1 MYTMK
6 QITKITAQK
15 RSGRFNVFVNDEY
28 AFAVSTNVLG
38 DFMLAKGKEL
48 TDELIDEIKQAEQNA
63 KAQEKALGYLSYQPR
78 SIKEIRQYMQKQEVD
93 EETTEIVIKRL
104 VDLGY
109 LDDDNFAKLFINNA
123 LTVGTDGPRHIT
135 SKLIQKGLTVD
146 QIAIHLDEV
155 DPADF
160 VATGLKIVNP
170 MVKQFGRL
178 SQKELFQKMRQKL
191 MQHGFTGELIQPV
204 LDAVEFD
211 DDEELQNDAQRTQGI
226 KAYKKFKKYSGYEYT
241 RRMKQ
246 YLFQHGFSGSEIDQF
261 LNGEIVSLEELEE
274 YW

>member
-1 MYTMK
+1 MK

-48 TDELIDEIKQAEQNA
+48 TDGLIDEIKQAERNA

-123 LTVGTDGPRHIT
+123 LTVGTDGPRQIT
-135 SKLIQKGLTVD
+135 SKLIQKGLTGD

-211 DDEELQNDAQRTQGI
+211 DDEELQNDALRTQGI

-274 YW
+274 Y

>member
-1 MYTMK
+1 MK

-123 LTVGTDGPRHIT
+123 RIINFASGMISVLGAKNFQCSWNLLKTQRNLLKSMDKIT
-135 SKLIQKGLTVD
+135 QK
-146 QIAIHLDEV
+146 
-155 DPADF
+155 
-160 VATGLKIVNP
+160 
-170 MVKQFGRL
+170 
-178 SQKELFQKMRQKL
+178 
-191 MQHGFTGELIQPV
+191 
-204 LDAVEFD
+204 
-211 DDEELQNDAQRTQGI
+211 
-226 KAYKKFKKYSGYEYT
+226 
-241 RRMKQ
+241 
-246 YLFQHGFSGSEIDQF
+246 
-261 LNGEIVSLEELEE
+261 
-274 YW
+274 